1 MATQAARL
9 PVFGPVDIAAFAIDE
24 LADFRLRTGRHAVVL
39 RTVGH
44 RDRGGFFRDPRCCT
58 ESFAGACDV
67 HELLSKR
74 GDWSGARSDRGGCRR
89 CACIYREGG
98 AGAASCVDRGGGL
111 SHCPCRSLRGAVH
124 FPSAQRHHD
133 IRDEVRMSN
142 RAEAFEHWIRTSFV
156 QMNTELENLYFAK
169 ADRAQV
175 IGCGDPIKASLRDE
189 GHTHVVALLA
199 EGNTGEG
206 FDSAYGVLGSVGL
219 YLGALRRHELTNP
232 AREERSPFPEA
243 SSLALHVGASLGMA
257 PRFSTGHLA
266 THNRARAGVRKSFT
280 SLRDEFL
287 FIDEN
292 TRGILSL
299 QRAADALASIVHLGV
314 SSPVAD
320 IMFDAAKQALR
331 DVIRF
336 NGRLMNQ
343 LGVERVVYSVRPYY
357 KPYRVGRQEYRGA
370 NAGDFSGINEI
381 DLLLGLCRAND
392 PYYAQL
398 LVDKM
403 LFMIPADQARLRD
416 CMTRTSLL
424 DELLAL
430 IDTHAQEEWFQ
441 RNAAAYLEVC
451 DLFGQSAAQHHDD
464 LVKRFIAVPA
474 AALEAR
480 DLEGI
485 TASGPPLPV
494 LLRSLE
500 VLRDLRLAADR
511 TDIASRHADLKRLRA
526 VVAGDRPLAAA

>member
-1 MATQAARL
+1 
-9 PVFGPVDIAAFAIDE
+9 
-24 LADFRLRTGRHAVVL
+24 
-39 RTVGH
+39 
-44 RDRGGFFRDPRCCT
+44 
-58 ESFAGACDV
+58 
-67 HELLSKR
+67 
-74 GDWSGARSDRGGCRR
+74 
-89 CACIYREGG
+89 
-98 AGAASCVDRGGGL
+98 
-111 SHCPCRSLRGAVH
+111 
-124 FPSAQRHHD
+124 
-133 IRDEVRMSN
+133 MSS

-156 QMNTELENLYFAK
+156 QMNTDLENLYFAQEN
-169 ADRAQV
+169 RGEV
-175 IGCGDPIKASLRDE
+175 IGRGDPTKAMLRDE
-189 GHTHVVALLA
+189 GHQYVVGLLA
-199 EGNTGEG
+199 EGNTGDG
-206 FDSAYGVLGSVGL
+206 FESGFGVLGNVGL

-232 AREERSPFPEA
+232 MREERSPFPEA

-257 PRFSTGHLA
+257 PRFSTAHLA

-299 QRAADALASIVHLGV
+299 QRAADALSSVVHLGV

-320 IMFDAAKQALR
+320 VMFETAKQALR

-336 NGRLMNQ
+336 NERLMSQ
-343 LGVERVVYSVRPYY
+343 LNVERFFYSVRPYY

-392 PYYAQL
+392 PYYSQL

-403 LFMIPADQARLRD
+403 LFMLPTDQARLRD
-416 CMTRTSLL
+416 CMTRTSLM

-430 IDTHAQEEWFQ
+430 ADEHHHSDWFQ
-441 RNAAAYLEVC
+441 QNARAYLEVC
-451 DLFGQSAAQHHDD
+451 DLFGQAAAQHHDG
-464 LVKRFIAVPA
+464 LVKRFIEAPA
-474 AALEAR
+474 ANLNDQ
-480 DLEGI
+480 DLQGI

-494 LLRSLE
+494 LLRSLQ

-511 TDIASRHADLKRLRA
+511 RDIATRHDDLGRLRSA
-526 VVAGDRPLAAA
+526 VLGGP

>member
-1 MATQAARL
+1 M
-9 PVFGPVDIAAFAIDE
+9 
-24 LADFRLRTGRHAVVL
+24 
-39 RTVGH
+39 
-44 RDRGGFFRDPRCCT
+44 
-58 ESFAGACDV
+58 S
-67 HELLSKR
+67 SK
-74 GDWSGARSDRGGCRR
+74 
-89 CACIYREGG
+89 
-98 AGAASCVDRGGGL
+98 
-111 SHCPCRSLRGAVH
+111 P
-124 FPSAQRHHD
+124 
-133 IRDEVRMSN
+133 
-142 RAEAFEHWIRTSFV
+142 EAFEHWIRTSFV
-156 QMNTELENLYFAK
+156 EMNTALENLYFAQPN
-169 ADRAQV
+169 RAQV
-175 IGCGDPIKASLRDE
+175 IGVGEPIKAALRDE
-189 GHTHVVALLA
+189 GHSHVVALLA

-219 YLGALRRHELTNP
+219 YLAALRRHELTNP

-280 SLRDEFL
+280 SLADEFL

-299 QRAADALASIVHLGV
+299 QRAADALTSVVQLGV

-320 IMFDAAKQALR
+320 VMFETAQRALR
-331 DVIRF
+331 DVIKFNDRLIRQLDVDRF
-336 NGRLMNQ
+336 F
-343 LGVERVVYSVRPYY
+343 YSVRPYY

-403 LFMIPADQARLRD
+403 LFMPPVDQARLRD

-430 IDTHAQEEWFQ
+430 RGAHAGAPWFQ
-441 RNAAAYLEVC
+441 QNARAYLEVC
-451 DLFGQSAAQHHDD
+451 DLFGESAAQHHNG
-464 LVKRFIAVPA
+464 LVKRFIEGPSAE
-474 AALEAR
+474 LKEEH
-480 DLEGI
+480 LEGI

-500 VLRDLRLAADR
+500 LLRDMRLAADR
-511 TDIASRHADLKRLRA
+511 RDIATRHDDLALLRSA
-526 VVAGDRPLAAA
+526 LVG

>member
-1 MATQAARL
+1 
-9 PVFGPVDIAAFAIDE
+9 
-24 LADFRLRTGRHAVVL
+24 
-39 RTVGH
+39 
-44 RDRGGFFRDPRCCT
+44 
-58 ESFAGACDV
+58 
-67 HELLSKR
+67 
-74 GDWSGARSDRGGCRR
+74 
-89 CACIYREGG
+89 
-98 AGAASCVDRGGGL
+98 
-111 SHCPCRSLRGAVH
+111 
-124 FPSAQRHHD
+124 
-133 IRDEVRMSN
+133 
-142 RAEAFEHWIRTSFV
+142 
-156 QMNTELENLYFAK
+156 MNTELENLYFANS
-169 ADRAQV
+169 DRSQV
-175 IGCGDPIKASLRDE
+175 IGCGDSIKASLRDE
-189 GHTHVVALLA
+189 GHAHVVALLA

-206 FDSAYGVLGSVGL
+206 FDSAFGVLGSVGL

-266 THNRARAGVRKSFT
+266 THNKARAGVRKSFT
-280 SLRDEFL
+280 SLPDEFL

-292 TRGILSL
+292 TRGILAL
-299 QRAADALASIVHLGV
+299 QRAADALTGIVHLGV

-320 IMFDAAKQALR
+320 VLFDTAKQALR
-331 DVIRF
+331 DVMRF
-336 NGRLMNQ
+336 NDRLMSQ
-343 LGVERVVYSVRPYY
+343 LDVERFFYSVRPYY

-370 NAGDFSGINEI
+370 NAGDFSGINEL

-403 LFMIPADQARLRD
+403 LFMLPVDQARLRD

-430 IDTHAQEEWFQ
+430 VDEYAGTDWFQ
-441 RNAAAYLEVC
+441 QNARAFLEIC
-451 DLFGQSAAQHHDD
+451 DLFGQAAAQHHDG
-464 LVKRFIAVPA
+464 LVRRFIEAPA
-474 AALEAR
+474 ATLSEQGLA
-480 DLEGI
+480 GI

-511 TDIASRHADLKRLRA
+511 SDIVTRHADLDRLRSA
-526 VVAGDRPLAAA
+526 VVGSGPAHGSPKRRSR